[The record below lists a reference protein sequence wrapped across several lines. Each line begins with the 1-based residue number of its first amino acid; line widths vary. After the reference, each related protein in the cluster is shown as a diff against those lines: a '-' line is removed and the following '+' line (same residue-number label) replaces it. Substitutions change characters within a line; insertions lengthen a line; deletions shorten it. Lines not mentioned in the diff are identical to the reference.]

1 MSTAETYNAVLKHI
15 YIFPNRYSDKFL
27 LFILTIYLIA
37 YFGIS
42 TSFNQTETDIFDQ
55 IISVDNAELVW
66 TIRLPWESTGN
77 PLILGRYIIFNTL
90 KASIAVDKQKGTI
103 LWSFVPRKYIES
115 TPISDNSH
123 TTIYITTHDR
133 VIYKIDIFSGMV
145 VARFSAIGE
154 ISATPLIFEDNIYFG
169 DWNGYFYALNKNLD
183 ELWSFSGNY
192 PFKAS
197 ASSDISGRIIAPS
210 YNGKIFCF
218 NHKNGNILWITD
230 LRTREKLV
238 YPPITISNKIIILT
252 KSGTI
257 YILDKFSGTILFKY
271 KLDYFTKS
279 NIIPSSTENFIYY
292 ISLNGTVYKINT
304 ESYSIS
310 PIDNLRLNI
319 SYSNRIKSIENKD
332 IIIVLDNSGKSYIY
346 EIEEQYL
353 HEYLYQQTTLPPQL
367 SSTSALIPVSYTTW
381 RFYKRQSDSI
391 HREKMPEKK
400 TDLSEIS
407 SLKEKK
413 PEKPINTTATADSNN
428 SKIDN
433 NIIINKEIKKNI
445 IYPSEKNNH
454 THNQETLQKNN
465 KTMEKAILKSKPE
478 IKKLVGKEKSY
489 KRNKEK
495 KDILEITPPSLSYNK
510 DSYNKNYNKKNI
522 IKSQNKKTYPSSS
535 KETTTRQH
543 KKSIFSE
550 EENSSQKY
558 RSDVIIFGIS
568 VFTLIVISLS
578 AIEFATYRYKK

>member
-1 MSTAETYNAVLKHI
+1 MSTAETYNLILKQI
-15 YIFPNRYSDKFL
+15 YIFPNRYTDKFL
-27 LFILTIYLIA
+27 LFILIIYFIA
-37 YFGIS
+37 YFGTS
-42 TSFNQTETDIFDQ
+42 TSFNQTETDIYNQ
-55 IISVDNAELVW
+55 IISVDNAKLVW
-66 TIRLPWESTGN
+66 TIRLPWESTGS

-115 TPISDNSH
+115 SPASDNSH

-169 DWNGYFYALNKNLD
+169 DWNGYFYALNKNLNKI
-183 ELWSFSGNY
+183 WSFSGND
-192 PFKAS
+192 PFKAP
-197 ASSDISGRIIAPS
+197 ATSDISGRIIAPS

-230 LRTREKLV
+230 LKTREKLV
-238 YPPITISNKIIILT
+238 YPPITSSNKIIILT
-252 KSGTI
+252 KSGTM

-279 NIIPSSTENFIYY
+279 NIIPSSTENLIYY

-319 SYSNRIKSIENKD
+319 SYSNRVKSIENKD

-346 EIEEQYL
+346 EIEEQDL
-353 HEYLYQQTTLPPQL
+353 HEYLYQQTILPPQL
-367 SSTSALIPVSYTTW
+367 SFTSALIPVSDTTW
-381 RFYKRQSDSI
+381 RFYKRQFDDI

-400 TDLSEIS
+400 TNLSEIF
-407 SLKEKK
+407 SLKQKK
-413 PEKPINTTATADSNN
+413 PEKSINTTATAESNN

-433 NIIINKEIKKNI
+433 NIVI

-465 KTMEKAILKSKPE
+465 KTWEKAIIKNKSE

-522 IKSQNKKTYPSSS
+522 IKSQNKKTYPSSF
-535 KETTTRQH
+535 KKTITPQH
-543 KKSIFSE
+543 EKSIFSE
-550 EENSSQKY
+550 EDISQNY

-568 VFTLIVISLS
+568 VFILIVISLS
-578 AIEFATYRYKK
+578 AIEYATYRYKK